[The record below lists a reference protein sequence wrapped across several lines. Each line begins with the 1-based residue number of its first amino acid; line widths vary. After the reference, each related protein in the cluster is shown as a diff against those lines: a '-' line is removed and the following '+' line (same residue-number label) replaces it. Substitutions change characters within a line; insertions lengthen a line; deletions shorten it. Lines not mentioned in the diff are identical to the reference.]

1 MPERPLPASLE
12 AEKLIL
18 GSLLAGHVDP
28 EHVLAVVAAEDF
40 HLEAHRRI
48 VAVIA
53 ELAARGEPVNRVTVY
68 EALRGRGWQEQCG
81 GLGYLADLQGD
92 SLAINLDSYLR
103 RVRDTA
109 ILRKTILACEKLAND
124 CYAATE
130 APAEL
135 LGRAERLLREL
146 AGQAAPAGK
155 LRTVEQIIEAAGGF
169 DRLVRPDLFDPGIP
183 TPWPSLN
190 KLIGGL
196 RRGQL
201 IVVGA
206 RPSTGKSAFL
216 AQIAAHAVKRGQ
228 HVTVFSFEMGGAEIL
243 LRTLCEEARVDGH
256 KLRHGRLMQGEREA
270 IVRAVDSLSGG
281 LRICDQPPAT
291 VAAIRTACRKA
302 KAEGRLGLVCI
313 DYLQLLEVPGR
324 RENRVQEIAEISR
337 GLKLLAA
344 ELELPVL
351 VAAQLNR
358 LPETERRRPVL
369 SDLRDSG
376 SIEQDADVVI
386 MLHRVLEPGRE
397 SEAEVYVRK
406 QRNGPIGAVM
416 LRFYGPSFRF
426 EEPAPEREY
435 AEVCRDN

>member
-18 GSLLAGHVDP
+18 GSLLAGHLEP
-28 EHVLAVVAAEDF
+28 AQALAVVQADDF

-48 VAVIA
+48 MTVIA
-53 ELAARGEPVNRVTVY
+53 ELAARGEAINRVTVY
-68 EALRGRGWQEQCG
+68 HELRAHDWHESCG

-92 SLAINLDSYLR
+92 SLAVNLDSYLR
-103 RVRDTA
+103 RIRDTA
-109 ILRKTILACEKLAND
+109 ILRKTILAAEKLAQE
-124 CYAATE
+124 CYLASE

-135 LGRAERLLREL
+135 LTRAERLLRDL
-146 AGQAAPAGK
+146 ADRAAPDGK
-155 LRTVEQIIEAAGGF
+155 LRTVDQIIEAAGGL

-183 TPWPSLN
+183 TPWPALN

-206 RPSTGKSAFL
+206 RPSVGKTAFL
-216 AQIAAHAVKRGQ
+216 SQIAAHAVARGR
-228 HVTVFSFEMGGAEIL
+228 HVAFFSFEMSGGELL
-243 LRTLCEEARVDGH
+243 LRTACAVAGVDGH
-256 KLRHGRLMQGEREA
+256 KVRLGRATQSERETLM
-270 IVRAVDSLSGG
+270 RALHSLAGG
-281 LRICDQPPAT
+281 LRIHDEPPAT
-291 VAAIRTACRKA
+291 VSAVRTACRRA
-302 KAEGRLGLVCI
+302 KAEGRLDLVCI

-344 ELELPVL
+344 ELEVPLL

-358 LPETERRRPVL
+358 LPETERRKPVL

-386 MLHRVLEPGRE
+386 MLHRSLEPGKG

-416 LRFYGPSFRF
+416 LRFHGPSFRF
-426 EEPAPEREY
+426 QEPAPEREY
-435 AEVCRDN
+435 AEAYGD

>member
-1 MPERPLPASLE
+1 MPERPLPCSPE
-12 AEKLIL
+12 AERLIL
-18 GSLLAGHVDP
+18 GSMLAGHIDP
-28 EHVLAVVAAEDF
+28 EHVLAVVAPDDF
-40 HLEAHRRI
+40 SLDAHRKI
-48 VAVIA
+48 VAVIRD
-53 ELAARGEPVNRVTVY
+53 LANRGEAINRVTVY
-68 EALRGRGWQEQCG
+68 HELRARNWHESCG

-92 SLAINLDSYLR
+92 SLAVNLDSYLR
-103 RVRDTA
+103 RIRDTA
-109 ILRKTILACEKLAND
+109 ILRKTILAAEKLAQE
-124 CYAATE
+124 CYAAAE
-130 APAEL
+130 PPAEL

-183 TPWPSLN
+183 TPWPALN

-206 RPSTGKSAFL
+206 RPSVGKTAFL
-216 AQIAAHAVKRGQ
+216 SQTAAHAVGRGL
-228 HVTVFSFEMGGAEIL
+228 HAAFFSFEMSASELL
-243 LRTLCEEARVDGH
+243 LRTACAVAGIDGH
-256 KLRHGRLMQGEREA
+256 KVRLGRATHSEREA
-270 IVRAVDSLSGG
+270 LIRAMHSLAAG
-281 LRICDQPPAT
+281 LRIHDEPPAT
-291 VAAIRTACRKA
+291 VSAVRTACRRA
-302 KAEGRLGLVCI
+302 KAEGRLDLVCI
-313 DYLQLLEVPGR
+313 DYLQLMEAPGR

-344 ELELPVL
+344 ELESPLL

-358 LPETERRRPVL
+358 LPETERRKPVL

-386 MLHRVLEPGRE
+386 MLHRSLEPGKGH
-397 SEAEVYVRK
+397 EAEVYVRK
-406 QRNGPIGAVM
+406 HRNGPVGAVI
-416 LRFYGPSFRF
+416 LRFHAPTCRF

-435 AEVCRDN
+435 AEAYGD

>member
-1 MPERPLPASLE
+1 MPERPLPCSPE

-18 GSLLAGHVDP
+18 GSMLAGHVDP
-28 EHVLAVVAAEDF
+28 EHVLAVIAPDDF
-40 HLEAHRRI
+40 SLDAHRKI
-48 VAVIA
+48 VGVIRD
-53 ELAARGEPVNRVTVY
+53 LAKRGEAINRVTVY
-68 EALRGRGWQEQCG
+68 HELRARNWHESCG
-81 GLGYLADLQGD
+81 GLSYLAELQGD
-92 SLAINLDSYLR
+92 GLAVNLDSYLR
-103 RVRDTA
+103 LVKDKA
-109 ILRKTILACEKLAND
+109 VLRKAILACEKLAQE
-124 CYAATE
+124 CYAAAE

-228 HVTVFSFEMGGAEIL
+228 HVAVFSFEMGGAEIL
-243 LRTLCEEARVDGH
+243 LRTLCEEAGVDGH

-291 VAAIRTACRKA
+291 VAAIRTACRQA
-302 KAEGRLGLVCI
+302 KAEDRLDLVCI

-358 LPETERRRPVL
+358 LPETERRKPVL

-386 MLHRVLEPGRE
+386 MLHRSLEPGKG

-406 QRNGPIGAVM
+406 QRSGPIGGVV
-416 LRFYGPSFRF
+416 LRFNGPTCRF

-435 AEVCRDN
+435 VEAYGD

>member
-1 MPERPLPASLE
+1 MPERPLPACLE
-12 AEKLIL
+12 AEKLVL
-18 GSLLAGHVDP
+18 GSLLAGHLEP
-28 EHVLAVVAAEDF
+28 AHAAAVVAPEDF
-40 HLEAHRRI
+40 SLEGHRRLMT
-48 VAVIA
+48 VMAD
-53 ELAARGEPVNRVTVY
+53 LAGRGEPINRVTVF
-68 EALRGRGWQEQCG
+68 EALRARGWHEAVG
-81 GLGYLADLQGD
+81 GLGYLVDLEGD
-92 SLAINLDSYLR
+92 GLRTNLDSYLR
-103 RVRDTA
+103 RIRDA
-109 ILRKTILACEKLAND
+109 AVLRKAAIAAQKLAD
-124 CYAATE
+124 ECLTAADP
-130 APAEL
+130 PAEL

-146 AGQAAPAGK
+146 ADRAAPDGK

-183 TPWPSLN
+183 TPWPALN

-201 IVVGA
+201 IVIGA

-228 HVTVFSFEMGGAEIL
+228 HVAVFSFEMGGAEIL
-243 LRTLCEEARVDGH
+243 LRTLCEEAGVDGH

-291 VAAIRTACRKA
+291 VAAIRTACRQA
-302 KAEGRLGLVCI
+302 KAEGRLDLVCI

-324 RENRVQEIAEISR
+324 RENRVQEITEISR
-337 GLKLLAA
+337 GLKLLAG
-344 ELELPVL
+344 ELELPAL

-416 LRFYGPSFRF
+416 LRFHGPSFRF

-435 AEVCRDN
+435 VEACHD